1 MKLLIFIFI
10 FYSTLFAQ
18 EKALNIL
25 IFHSFNQSYPWSK
38 DFFLGIEDYKK
49 NSNKIIN
56 IYAESIDYQRL
67 KTQMQNEDWEN
78 YFKQKYKDFK
88 FDGIIIE
95 NEITSKILNSFSK
108 KLYADIPKIYISDFN
123 IEQQN
128 DTLQINSTKK
138 ELIENSIKLA
148 KQNNENL
155 KNIYIIKSYN
165 EIGIAMENLLLE
177 ELEKEKFNTVIVKD
191 LLVEQIKEFL
201 SKVHKDSA
209 IFYTLNFEDYLG
221 KNYIPKDFLKIIA
234 TNSNAPI
241 YSFWNTF
248 IGTGTLGGYQKSAH
262 EISFKS
268 LESIVNKIEK
278 GNFIYDLPCAKLY
291 LDYGVLQKF
300 GIDESKCPSDAIIIN
315 KPIPIWK
322 TYPKETFFAL
332 SLIILLFLLLLF
344 TYILKL
350 RDKKISDIEK
360 SMFLQA
366 KQAALGDMLS
376 TITHQW
382 KQPLNKISIIVQSIV
397 LKLKKKMV
405 DDIIIDKFEM
415 DVLNQI
421 MYMSNTIDD
430 FTNFNHPRGRKNTF
444 DIKDSILKTIE
455 LSKNYYF
462 KKDIKIIF
470 DDLSSFNLNGF
481 SNEISHCILIILQN
495 ANYALLNSKNKE
507 KIITISSDIIKE
519 KYIVT
524 IENNGEFIPHNII
537 KEIFKPYFSTKSEK
551 TNTGLGL
558 YIVKNILEKNFNASI
573 EVSNTSVGV
582 AFKICFNNIKEK

>member
-25 IFHSFNQSYPWSK
+25 IFHTFNQSYPWSK
-38 DFFLGIEDYKK
+38 DFFLGIEDYQK

-78 YFKQKYKDFK
+78 YLKQKYKDFK

-95 NEITSKILNSFSK
+95 DEITSKILNSFSK

-177 ELEKEKFNTVIVKD
+177 ELEKEKFNIVIVKD

-291 LDYGVLQKF
+291 LDYEVLQKF

-507 KIITISSDIIKE
+507 KIITISSDIIEE

>member
-1 MKLLIFIFI
+1 MVKR
-10 FYSTLFAQ
+10 
-18 EKALNIL
+18 
-25 IFHSFNQSYPWSK
+25 
-38 DFFLGIEDYKK
+38 FLSWNRGLQK

-128 DTLQINSTKK
+128 DTLQINGTKK
-138 ELIENSIKLA
+138 ELIKNSIKLA

-291 LDYGVLQKF
+291 LDYEVLQKF

>member
-56 IYAESIDYQRL
+56 IYAESTDYKRL

-78 YFKQKYKDFK
+78 YLKQKYKDFK

-95 NEITSKILNSFSK
+95 DEITSKILNSFSK

-165 EIGIAMENLLLE
+165 EKGITMEELLLE
-177 ELEKEKFNTVIVKD
+177 ELEKEKFNIVIVKD

-241 YSFWNTF
+241 YSFLNTF
-248 IGTGTLGGYQKSAH
+248 IGTGTLGGYQNNAY
-262 EISFKS
+262 EIAFRS
-268 LESIVNKIEK
+268 LESVVNKIEK
-278 GNFIYDLPCAKLY
+278 GNFIQDLPCAKLY
-291 LDYGVLQKF
+291 LDYEVLQKF

-470 DDLSSFNLNGF
+470 DDLSSFNLLGF

-507 KIITISSDIIKE
+507 KIITISSEIIKE

-582 AFKICFNNIKEK
+582 AFQICFNNIKEK

>member
-1 MKLLIFIFI
+1 M
-10 FYSTLFAQ
+10 
-18 EKALNIL
+18 EN
-25 IFHSFNQSYPWSK
+25 
-38 DFFLGIEDYKK
+38 D
-49 NSNKIIN
+49 
-56 IYAESIDYQRL
+56 
-67 KTQMQNEDWEN
+67 DWEN
-78 YFKQKYKDFK
+78 YLKKKYKDFK

-95 NEITSKILNSFSK
+95 NEIASKILNSFSK

-128 DTLQINSTKK
+128 DTLQVNNTKK
-138 ELIENSIKLA
+138 ELIVNSIKLA

-165 EIGIAMENLLLE
+165 EIGILMENLLLE

-191 LLVEQIKEFL
+191 LLVEQTKEFL
-201 SKVHKDSA
+201 SKVPKDSA
-209 IFYTLNFEDYLG
+209 VFYTLNFEDYLG

-291 LDYGVLQKF
+291 LDYEVLQKF

-507 KIITISSDIIKE
+507 KIITISSDIIEE

>member
-1 MKLLIFIFI
+1 M
-10 FYSTLFAQ
+10 
-18 EKALNIL
+18 E
-25 IFHSFNQSYPWSK
+25 
-38 DFFLGIEDYKK
+38 
-49 NSNKIIN
+49 
-56 IYAESIDYQRL
+56 
-67 KTQMQNEDWEN
+67 NEDWEN
-78 YFKQKYKDFK
+78 YLKKKYKDFK

-95 NEITSKILNSFSK
+95 NEIASKILNSFSK

-128 DTLQINSTKK
+128 DTLQVNNTKK
-138 ELIENSIKLA
+138 ELIVNSIKLA

-165 EIGIAMENLLLE
+165 EIGILMENLLLE
-177 ELEKEKFNTVIVKD
+177 ELGKEKFNTVIVKD
-191 LLVEQIKEFL
+191 LLVEQTKEFL
-201 SKVHKDSA
+201 SKVPKDSA

-248 IGTGTLGGYQKSAH
+248 IGTGTLGGYQNNAY
-262 EISFKS
+262 EIAFRS
-268 LESIVNKIEK
+268 LESMVNKIEK

-291 LDYGVLQKF
+291 LDYEVLQKF

-366 KQAALGDMLS
+366 KRAALGDMLS

-507 KIITISSDIIKE
+507 KIITISSDIIEE

-582 AFKICFNNIKEK
+582 AFQICFNNIKEK

>member
-128 DTLQINSTKK
+128 DTLQINGTKK
-138 ELIENSIKLA
+138 ELIKNSIKLA

-291 LDYGVLQKF
+291 LDYEVLQKF

>member
-1 MKLLIFIFI
+1 MVKR
-10 FYSTLFAQ
+10 
-18 EKALNIL
+18 
-25 IFHSFNQSYPWSK
+25 
-38 DFFLGIEDYKK
+38 FFSWNRGLQK

-56 IYAESIDYQRL
+56 IYAESIDYKRL
-67 KTQMQNEDWEN
+67 KSQMENDDWEN
-78 YFKQKYKDFK
+78 YLKKKYKDFK

-95 NEITSKILNSFSK
+95 NEIASKILNSFSK

-128 DTLQINSTKK
+128 DTLQVNNTKK
-138 ELIENSIKLA
+138 ELIVNSIKLA

-165 EIGIAMENLLLE
+165 EIGILMENLLLE

-191 LLVEQIKEFL
+191 LLVEQTKEFL
-201 SKVHKDSA
+201 SKVPKDSA
-209 IFYTLNFEDYLG
+209 VFYTLNFEDYLG

-291 LDYGVLQKF
+291 LDYEVLQKF

-507 KIITISSDIIKE
+507 KIITISSDIIEE

>member
-25 IFHSFNQSYPWSK
+25 IFHTFNQSYPWSK

-78 YFKQKYKDFK
+78 YLKQKYKDFK

-128 DTLQINSTKK
+128 DTLQINGTKK
-138 ELIENSIKLA
+138 ELIKNSIKLA

-177 ELEKEKFNTVIVKD
+177 ELGKEKFNTVIVKD
-191 LLVEQIKEFL
+191 LLVEQTKEFL
-201 SKVHKDSA
+201 SKVPKDSA
-209 IFYTLNFEDYLG
+209 VFYTLNFEDYLG

-291 LDYGVLQKF
+291 LDYEVLQKF

-507 KIITISSDIIKE
+507 KIITISSDIIEE

-582 AFKICFNNIKEK
+582 AFQICFNNIKEK

>member
-1 MKLLIFIFI
+1 MKLFISIFI
-10 FYSTLFAQ
+10 FYSALFAQ

-25 IFHSFNQSYPWSK
+25 IFHSFNESYPWSK

-56 IYAESIDYQRL
+56 IYAESIDYKRL
-67 KTQMQNEDWEN
+67 KSQMENDDWEN
-78 YFKQKYKDFK
+78 YLKKKYKDFK

-95 NEITSKILNSFSK
+95 NEIASKILNSFSK

-128 DTLQINSTKK
+128 DTLQVNNTKK
-138 ELIENSIKLA
+138 ELIVNSIKLA

-165 EIGIAMENLLLE
+165 EIGILMENLLLE
-177 ELEKEKFNTVIVKD
+177 ELGKEKFNTVIVKD
-191 LLVEQIKEFL
+191 LLVEQTKEFL
-201 SKVHKDSA
+201 SKVPKDSA
-209 IFYTLNFEDYLG
+209 VFYTLNFEDYLG

-291 LDYGVLQKF
+291 LDYEVLQKF

-507 KIITISSDIIKE
+507 KIITISSDIIEE

>member
-1 MKLLIFIFI
+1 MVKR
-10 FYSTLFAQ
+10 
-18 EKALNIL
+18 
-25 IFHSFNQSYPWSK
+25 
-38 DFFLGIEDYKK
+38 FFSWNRGLQK

-56 IYAESIDYQRL
+56 IYAESIDYKRL
-67 KTQMQNEDWEN
+67 KSQMENDDWEN
-78 YFKQKYKDFK
+78 YLKKKYKDFK

-95 NEITSKILNSFSK
+95 NEIASKILNSFSK

-128 DTLQINSTKK
+128 DTLQVNNTKK
-138 ELIENSIKLA
+138 ELIVNSIKLA

-165 EIGIAMENLLLE
+165 EIGILMENLLLE
-177 ELEKEKFNTVIVKD
+177 ELGKEKFNTVIVKD
-191 LLVEQIKEFL
+191 LLVEQTKEFL
-201 SKVHKDSA
+201 SKVPKDSA
-209 IFYTLNFEDYLG
+209 VFYTLNFEDYLG

-291 LDYGVLQKF
+291 LDYEVLQKF

-507 KIITISSDIIKE
+507 KIITISSDIIEE

>member
-56 IYAESIDYQRL
+56 IYAESIDYKRL
-67 KTQMQNEDWEN
+67 KSQMENDDWEN
-78 YFKQKYKDFK
+78 YLKKKYKDFK

-95 NEITSKILNSFSK
+95 NEIASKILNSFSK

-248 IGTGTLGGYQKSAH
+248 IGTGTLGGYQNNAY
-262 EISFKS
+262 EIAFRS
-268 LESIVNKIEK
+268 LESMVNKIEK

-507 KIITISSDIIKE
+507 KIITISSDIIEE

>member
-128 DTLQINSTKK
+128 DTLQINGTKK
-138 ELIENSIKLA
+138 ELIKNSIKLA

-291 LDYGVLQKF
+291 LDYEVLQKF

-582 AFKICFNNIKEK
+582 AFQICFNNIKEK

>member
-25 IFHSFNQSYPWSK
+25 IFHSFTQSYPWSK

-56 IYAESIDYQRL
+56 IYAESIDYKRL
-67 KTQMQNEDWEN
+67 KSQMENDDWEN
-78 YFKQKYKDFK
+78 YLKKKYKDFK

-95 NEITSKILNSFSK
+95 NEIASKILNSFSK

-128 DTLQINSTKK
+128 DTLQVNNTKK
-138 ELIENSIKLA
+138 ELIVNSIKLA

-165 EIGIAMENLLLE
+165 EIGILMENLLLE
-177 ELEKEKFNTVIVKD
+177 ELGKEKFNTVIVKD
-191 LLVEQIKEFL
+191 LLVEQTKEFL
-201 SKVHKDSA
+201 SKVPKDSA
-209 IFYTLNFEDYLG
+209 VFYTLNFEDYLG

-291 LDYGVLQKF
+291 LDYEVLQKF

>member
-1 MKLLIFIFI
+1 LVKR
-10 FYSTLFAQ
+10 
-18 EKALNIL
+18 
-25 IFHSFNQSYPWSK
+25 
-38 DFFLGIEDYKK
+38 FFSWNRGLQK

-56 IYAESIDYQRL
+56 IYAESIDYKRL
-67 KTQMQNEDWEN
+67 KSQMENDDWEN
-78 YFKQKYKDFK
+78 YLKKKYKDFK

-128 DTLQINSTKK
+128 DTLQVNNTKK
-138 ELIENSIKLA
+138 ELIVNSIKLA

-165 EIGIAMENLLLE
+165 EIGILMENLLLE
-177 ELEKEKFNTVIVKD
+177 ELGKEKFNTVIVKD
-191 LLVEQIKEFL
+191 LLVEQTKEFL
-201 SKVHKDSA
+201 SKVPKDSA
-209 IFYTLNFEDYLG
+209 VFYTLNFEDYLG

-291 LDYGVLQKF
+291 LDYEVLQKF

-507 KIITISSDIIKE
+507 KIITISSDIIEE

-582 AFKICFNNIKEK
+582 AFQICFNNIKEK